1 MTDFERIH
9 FAYFPLEA
17 ELPVVAWCLKMLD
30 LKLVETDAK
39 LMISDIKFGRGGLEI
54 SWDLTG
60 DYSEGLESEIEQEM
74 EWICRRVATAI

>member
-1 MTDFERIH
+1 MVDFKCIR

-17 ELPVVAWCLKMLD
+17 EIPLVSWYLKNLD
-30 LKLVETDAK
+30 RRLVGTGVK
-39 LMISDIKFGRGGLEI
+39 LMVSDMKFGRGGLEI
-54 SWDLTG
+54 SWDLSG